1 MSNNK
6 QIFDEDINLVAIMGS
21 KVRGKNLNLNLPRR
35 TMHKSHTKFTYPSKL
50 QLVLGMENFV
60 MCKIVEQTS
69 KPQG

>member
-1 MSNNK
+1 MK
-6 QIFDEDINLVAIMGS
+6 TAILLRS
-21 KVRGKNLNLNLPRR
+21 CDWRLEEKIKTSIYLER

-60 MCKIVEQTS
+60 MGKIVEQTS

>member
-1 MSNNK
+1 MKTSILLRSWNRRPEEK
-6 QIFDEDINLVAIMGS
+6 FQISIYLE
-21 KVRGKNLNLNLPRR
+21 R